1 MKLTTGF
8 RLSDAQVESLKKEYL
23 EINEKLKDNE
33 LQGMFRLVARQEA
46 LQAIYN
52 LHKLEVNRIKE
63 LGDNAVLAD
72 FIQSKEI

>member
-8 RLSDAQVESLKKEYL
+8 RLSDAQVESLRKEYL

-33 LQGMFRLVARQEA
+33 LKGMFRLVARQEA

>member
-33 LQGMFRLVARQEA
+33 LKGMFRLVARQEA

-52 LHKLEVNRIKE
+52 LHKVEVKRIE
-63 LGDNAVLAD
+63 ALGDNVALAD
-72 FIQSKEI
+72 FVQSKEI

>member
-8 RLSDAQVESLKKEYL
+8 RLSDAQLDSLKAEYF
-23 EINEKLKDNE
+23 EIKEKLKDNE

-52 LHKLEVNRIKE
+52 LHKLEVKRIEE
-63 LGDNAVLAD
+63 LGDNAKLAD
-72 FIQSKEI
+72 FVQSKEI

>member
-1 MKLTTGF
+1 MRLTEGF
-8 RLSDAQVESLKKEYL
+8 VLSDAQVESLKKEYL
-23 EINEKLKDNE
+23 EINEKLKYNE
-33 LQGMFRLVARQEA
+33 LKGMFRLVARQEA

-72 FIQSKEI
+72 FVQSKEI

>member
-8 RLSDAQVESLKKEYL
+8 RLSDAQVESLRKEYL

>member
-1 MKLTTGF
+1 MKLTDGF
-8 RLSDAQVESLKKEYL
+8 RLSDAQVDSLKAEYL

-52 LHKLEVNRIKE
+52 LHKVEVKRLEA
-63 LGDNAVLAD
+63 LGDNAALTD